1 MELLPRDLTS
11 YNITIINNPDNLICE
26 LEYESKIFYSEI
38 STGDLKSGLVSLTKL
53 SDIIKSNSK
62 QTQPNFTIW
71 LDLIL
76 NDTSNTKYLV
86 LTISFSFEFI
96 EFEEKINFRE
106 KYVILSNSMQ
116 TNKLEQIVKSQSEE
130 ITQLKNTISQMS
142 KLMSRLENKID
153 KFDNVINKIP
163 LFDAWY
169 VIDNTNK
176 RYSIKL
182 PAKIN
187 ELTFKIEMIGWCKT
201 FLCDIEYFNILGT
214 KTNQHKFIPDFVQ
227 IFFHDIKKI
236 IVKPDTALYASPII
250 CKYLKKRKDDF
261 KIDEILTEDN
271 EIVNNLIAH
280 TNYNKLFIKF
290 DKTFDDTAIKAHCKA
305 NGIEFGYIYK

>member
-96 EFEEKINFRE
+96 EF
-106 KYVILSNSMQ
+106 
-116 TNKLEQIVKSQSEE
+116 
-130 ITQLKNTISQMS
+130 
-142 KLMSRLENKID
+142 
-153 KFDNVINKIP
+153 
-163 LFDAWY
+163 
-169 VIDNTNK
+169 
-176 RYSIKL
+176 
-182 PAKIN
+182 
-187 ELTFKIEMIGWCKT
+187 
-201 FLCDIEYFNILGT
+201 
-214 KTNQHKFIPDFVQ
+214 
-227 IFFHDIKKI
+227 
-236 IVKPDTALYASPII
+236 
-250 CKYLKKRKDDF
+250 
-261 KIDEILTEDN
+261 
-271 EIVNNLIAH
+271 
-280 TNYNKLFIKF
+280 
-290 DKTFDDTAIKAHCKA
+290 
-305 NGIEFGYIYK
+305 